1 MSTLQQNQTPSVI
14 KSKFDLA
21 LTQHKFQTLQTK
33 ADTLVFNEDNLQEIA
48 DFLKSLKPIEKAI
61 NEVHKIGKEDALRI
75 GREWDAAKRD
85 FLAMLTAIEEK
96 PQAEYSRI
104 CREIE
109 QKRADAA
116 REKARIEA
124 IKNGIETNAL
134 NFASRIANCKTS
146 EELTNLERQI
156 NLEKGRKEKYQE
168 FIDNAVERF
177 NELNAKLAEQK
188 IEVRKLEKL
197 EQERLEAE
205 KQKDDEKL
213 LQIAEQK
220 EVLETKIEEQK
231 IVVQETAINQSLQD
245 QFELAEILL
254 PNVKAKRTTIEWEV
268 GNIQETLKKNP
279 DWVVLTPNKDALN
292 EYTKQLKENA
302 TGDVDVVVNG
312 IRFFTKKTY

>member
-1 MSTLQQNQTPSVI
+1 MSTLQQNATPAVI

-33 ADTLVFNEDNLQEIA
+33 ADALVFNEDNLQEIA

-61 NEVHKIGKEDALRI
+61 NETHKVGKEDALRI

-85 FLAMLTAIEEK
+85 FLSMLSAIEEK
-96 PQAEYSRI
+96 PQNEYSRI
-104 CREIE
+104 CKEVE

-116 REKARIEA
+116 KEKARIET
-124 IKNGIETNAL
+124 IKNGIEANAL
-134 NFASRIANCKTS
+134 NFASQIANCKSS
-146 EELTNLERQI
+146 EELTKLERAI

-168 FIDNAVERF
+168 FADNAVERF
-177 NELNAKLAEQK
+177 NQLNSLLAEQK

-197 EQERLEAE
+197 EKERIEAE
-205 KQKDDEKL
+205 KQQDDEKL

-254 PNVKAKRTTIEWEV
+254 PNVKAKRTTIEYEV
-268 GNIQETLKKNP
+268 VDIKETLKDKP
-279 DWVVLTPNKDALN
+279 EWVVLTPNKDALN
-292 EYTKQLKENA
+292 EYTKFLKE
-302 TGDVDVVVNG
+302 TSTKDVDFVING
-312 IRFFTKKTY
+312 IRFYTKKTY